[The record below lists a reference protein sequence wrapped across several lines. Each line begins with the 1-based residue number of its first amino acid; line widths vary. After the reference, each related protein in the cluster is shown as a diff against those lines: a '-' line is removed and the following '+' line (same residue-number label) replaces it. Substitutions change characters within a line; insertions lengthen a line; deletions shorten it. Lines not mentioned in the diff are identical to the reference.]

1 MKKILTI
8 FIMLISSSSLIYS
21 QQSFYELDLKN
32 IDGESINFNSFKG
45 KFVLFVNVASKCG
58 FTPQYKA
65 LEELYNEFKDKLI
78 VVGVP
83 CNQFGGQEPK
93 DESEIKE
100 FCSTNYGVSFLLT
113 EKIDVR
119 GGNKHPLYQWLTQKD
134 KNGISNSNVKWN
146 FQKYLVSDSGELINY
161 FYSTT
166 SPKSSKI
173 TSILTQ

>member
-1 MKKILTI
+1 
-8 FIMLISSSSLIYS
+8 MLISSSSLIYS

-134 KNGISNSNVKWN
+134 TNGISNSNVKWN

>member
-1 MKKILTI
+1 
-8 FIMLISSSSLIYS
+8 MLISSSSLIYS

-100 FCSTNYGVSFLLT
+100 FCSTNYGISFLLT

>member
-1 MKKILTI
+1 
-8 FIMLISSSSLIYS
+8 MLISSSSLIYS

-58 FTPQYKA
+58 FTPQYEA

>member
-1 MKKILTI
+1 
-8 FIMLISSSSLIYS
+8 MLISSSSLIYS

-100 FCSTNYGVSFLLT
+100 FCSINYGVSFLLT

-166 SPKSSKI
+166 SPKTSKI